1 MHVRAFVTLSC
12 DRDFFSAVLFE
23 FLRRRMLAAC
33 NDEAFVIVHSEPV
46 GDCERHVATFA
57 TAEAL
62 AEFDR
67 FWREASGPGRVL
79 RALAA

>member
-12 DRDFFSAVLFE
+12 DRDFVPAVLFE
-23 FLRRRMLAAC
+23 FVRRRSLTAC
-33 NDEAFVIVHSEPV
+33 KDEAFVIVHSEPV

-67 FWREASGPGRVL
+67 FWREASGPGWVVRT
-79 RALAA
+79 LAA